1 MRTLSLV
8 GALALALLAPLSALA
23 SATAGA
29 TSTPPRLLDERGV
42 LVWDPSQSAQ
52 HLFVTAK
59 LEAGE
64 GPAALIL
71 TTPLVPAV
79 EPLGEGLG
87 AAFDGL
93 FALHGE
99 KVEAEVARAPS
110 VEAKA
115 PTARVLQAAD
125 AGSLGGWLE
134 NNGLAPHP
142 GLVEFAR
149 DYGNRAFH
157 YVALRFAEAS
167 PNEPRVLPW
176 TAVSFLAPRP
186 YYPLATPE
194 ASYDERT
201 RLEIYTL
208 SPELLA
214 LTLGEHFETGS
225 AALITRDE
233 LSAAVGEAW
242 MSATGIEKEGP
253 SLWLQRFEPQRTAIG
268 QEDAFFVRVP
278 TPAKKTISEGASTSV
293 SRNGKRLGLLLLFG
307 VLGAALAWLES
318 WDRRSKRGA
327 NG

>member
-8 GALALALLAPLSALA
+8 GALALALLAPLSAHA
-23 SATAGA
+23 AATAGA
-29 TSTPPRLLDERGV
+29 TSTPPRIVTERAL
-42 LVWDPSQSAQ
+42 LVWDPARPSE
-52 HLFVTAK
+52 HLFVTAE
-59 LEAGE
+59 LEAAE
-64 GPAALIL
+64 GPVAMVLP
-71 TTPLVPAV
+71 TPLVPAV
-79 EPLGEGLG
+79 EPLTDDPSPALNR
-87 AAFDGL
+87 L
-93 FALHGE
+93 FATHAAKAE
-99 KVEAEVARAPS
+99 IEVA
-110 VEAKA
+110 EALPKGEA
-115 PTARVLQAAD
+115 ATPRTMPAAD
-125 AGSLGGWLE
+125 AGALGAWLDR
-134 NNGLAPHP
+134 NGLAAHP
-142 GLVEFAR
+142 ELADFAR
-149 DYGNRAFH
+149 SYGEKAFH
-157 YVALRFAEAS
+157 YVALRLADAK
-167 PNEPRVLPW
+167 PDEPRVLPW
-176 TAVSFLAPRP
+176 TAISFVAPGP
-186 YYPLATPE
+186 YYPLVTPA
-194 ASYDERT
+194 ASFDERT